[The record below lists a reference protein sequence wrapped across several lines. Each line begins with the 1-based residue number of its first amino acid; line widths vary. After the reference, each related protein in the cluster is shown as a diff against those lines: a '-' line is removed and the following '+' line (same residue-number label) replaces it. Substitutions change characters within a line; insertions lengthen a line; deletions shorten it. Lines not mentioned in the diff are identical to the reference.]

1 MLPGIVIPLA
11 VDILLWILA
20 IASSL
25 FLLFAFFRYILAP
38 VMHTLQDRN
47 APPPKE
53 GYIQDIIIDQ
63 KERRKSV
70 IVGQLD
76 GTIATRLVGIKED
89 HLRLDFLKERDLEEY
104 QITVESGG
112 PVFFRPPHARHL
124 EMMRGKEVFESRE
137 LIGHP
142 ASFRIAAMVRDGR
155 PIQYV
160 EFELST
166 RFVMNRMG
174 EEKMKFLLE
183 LKRIFPGLDS
193 KTRNKKGVFSFS
205 RIKVEEEKASAS

>member
-1 MLPGIVIPLA
+1 MVPAIVIPTA
-11 VDILLWILA
+11 VDVVLWILA
-20 IASSL
+20 IASTL
-25 FLLFAFFRYILAP
+25 FLLYAFFRFILAP
-38 VMHTLQDRN
+38 VLHTMQDRN

-53 GYIQDIIIDQ
+53 GFTYEILIDQ
-63 KERRKSV
+63 KERRKQVS
-70 IVGQLD
+70 VGQLD
-76 GTIATRLVGIKED
+76 GHIATRLVGIKED
-89 HLRLDFLKERDLEEY
+89 HLHLAFHKERDLEEY
-104 QITVESGG
+104 QIAVEPGG
-112 PVFFRPPHARHL
+112 PVFFRAPHHKHL
-124 EMMRGKEVFESRE
+124 EYMRGKETFESRE

-142 ASFRIAAMVRDGR
+142 AGFRIAAMVRDGR

-174 EEKMKFLLE
+174 EEKMKFILE

-205 RIKVEEEKASAS
+205 RLKVEEEKASAS